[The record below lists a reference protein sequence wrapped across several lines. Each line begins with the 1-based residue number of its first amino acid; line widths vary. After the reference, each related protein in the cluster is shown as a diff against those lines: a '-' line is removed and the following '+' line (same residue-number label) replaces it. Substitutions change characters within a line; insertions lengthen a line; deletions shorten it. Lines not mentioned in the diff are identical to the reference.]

1 MIRTTAT
8 ALVALAAATMLG
20 AEAAA
25 KISQSDL
32 RDYP

>member
-1 MIRTTAT
+1 MFTNRLIN
-8 ALVALAAATMLG
+8 VALAAATMLG